1 MKTAAEVT
9 GLKDGEWLALD
20 AVDFRA
26 ERQKQIPINRNT
38 SDKSN
43 SAIGP
48 VTNPAPA
55 QNP

>member
-20 AVDFRA
+20 AVDFRT

-43 SAIGP
+43 GAIGP